1 MVSQKKKKK
10 KKKHLIDDIATDRW
24 SFGKFARMK
33 DKKKCN
39 PIMDLSKF
47 TFNKKISS
55 GVATNTLFI

>member
-1 MVSQKKKKK
+1 MVFSKKKKEK
-10 KKKHLIDDIATDRW
+10 KKIDDIAIDRW
-24 SFGKFARMK
+24 SFWKFARMK

-39 PIMDLSKF
+39 PRMDLSKF

>member
-1 MVSQKKKKK
+1 MVSPKK
-10 KKKHLIDDIATDRW
+10 KKKHLIDDIATYRW
-24 SFGKFARMK
+24 YFGKFARMK
-33 DKKKCN
+33 DKKKKCN